1 LALTVDPKNTKAVI
15 YAQKNWLKVL
25 QRAQPNKLSPILIK
39 AIEGE
44 WKKGE
49 DFDLYGWKPSVNI
62 WHKLEAPIYTRGI
75 LPNEILIDPDTPE
88 WSIMKAGIDKLC
100 KYCKENQIPFM
111 MGFSGGK
118 GIHVSIFFDVVR
130 LEDELAAEIEKVDID
145 VYKTARRTFVTA
157 LAEKADVDLEAIRMD
172 WGKITFNKRTQVRDF
187 GTTRAP
193 GLYKTLI
200 EQIPDHKPEPYE
212 LPLIFPEG
220 VDFWAI
226 ENSEFEQILI
236 KALKAEVERAKKAN
250 EFVFQDV
257 DLKGTDLLSFPC
269 IKRLHEIGVT
279 NGRYYAGEGLILFS
293 KKCGISKQD
302 AEKHARKLFQTFPG
316 ITEQDTELRIQNALT
331 IYDTEKNFSCRVF
344 KEHFPSLELCD
355 YRNCPLKKKSEEKK
369 NGDSPFKEM
378 DAEEIRL
385 LGGKFA
391 ERHLVCDLPDDHF
404 ISEYV
409 AYNNQMTDGFF
420 EYNVMAAFYL
430 LSSCTQD
437 KVFIDLA
444 THAKGL
450 KINVWSTIIGQS
462 SVSRKTTIADI
473 LKTVLSFVTG
483 KPNIDVEGTLES
495 YVESLS
501 IEPMLF
507 SVNDECSVLLSKMG
521 QKYNAGYFQFECK
534 MYDGES
540 HEKRLASGGKREPKK
555 YTIIDPYITK
565 FYASTFVKYARS
577 ITVSDFDSGY
587 GFRYLF
593 CAPLYD
599 REIRPER
606 RRTQEDRDVFAK
618 LCARAGK
625 IYDLFAQS
633 PKFDMKIDDDA
644 FEYYTHVSSEFN
656 TYIKKTPQNRELMGS
671 AWGRYAP
678 YILKLAALIE
688 IGKTPISLKIGL
700 DSIVLAASMITDY
713 FLPTLCDVYGL
724 LTTDAKNNKI
734 DLLISELKKMDGVA
748 KHSVLLRK
756 SKLDRRDFA
765 SYIETMYE
773 SGQIDIVL
781 NKSSNGIDAKTYIL
795 KDLDAVN
802 FHVSPKKTSSTNS
815 PVPQVPQV
823 SCTNQNNGTGEL
835 VNNIKELVG
844 MRLDE
849 QIKQSNN
856 YNQFTNSLSE
866 KCADNRG
873 IGGTGELVGIGKNSK
888 EVKTNPKPKSESSSL
903 IVTAEEMAKAW
914 EEEGI

>member
-1 LALTVDPKNTKAVI
+1 MT
-15 YAQKNWLKVL
+15 
-25 QRAQPNKLSPILIK
+25 
-39 AIEGE
+39 
-44 WKKGE
+44 
-49 DFDLYGWKPSVNI
+49 F
-62 WHKLEAPIYTRGI
+62 
-75 LPNEILIDPDTPE
+75 
-88 WSIMKAGIDKLC
+88 
-100 KYCKENQIPFM
+100 
-111 MGFSGGK
+111 
-118 GIHVSIFFDVVR
+118 
-130 LEDELAAEIEKVDID
+130 
-145 VYKTARRTFVTA
+145 KTA
-157 LAEKADVDLEAIRMD
+157 
-172 WGKITFNKRTQVRDF
+172 
-187 GTTRAP
+187 
-193 GLYKTLI
+193 
-200 EQIPDHKPEPYE
+200 
-212 LPLIFPEG
+212 PL
-220 VDFWAI
+220 
-226 ENSEFEQILI
+226 N
-236 KALKAEVERAKKAN
+236 
-250 EFVFQDV
+250 
-257 DLKGTDLLSFPC
+257 
-269 IKRLHEIGVT
+269 
-279 NGRYYAGEGLILFS
+279 
-293 KKCGISKQD
+293 
-302 AEKHARKLFQTFPG
+302 
-316 ITEQDTELRIQNALT
+316 
-331 IYDTEKNFSCRVF
+331 
-344 KEHFPSLELCD
+344 
-355 YRNCPLKKKSEEKK
+355 KKSEEKK
-369 NGDSPFKEM
+369 NNDSPFKEM
-378 DAEEIRL
+378 DEEEIRL

-409 AYNNQMTDGFF
+409 AYNNRMTDGFF

-437 KVFIDLA
+437 KAFIDLA

-501 IEPMLF
+501 IEPTLF

-540 HEKRLASGGKREPKK
+540 HEKRLASGGKKEPKK

-587 GFRYLF
+587 GFRFLF

-633 PKFDMKIDDDA
+633 PVFEMKIDDDA
-644 FEYYTHVSSEFN
+644 FEYYTYVSSEFN

-688 IGKTPISLKIGL
+688 IGKAPISLEIML
-700 DSIVLAASMITDY
+700 DSVVIAANMITDY

-734 DLLISELKKMDGVA
+734 DLLVSELKKMDGVA

-756 SKLDRRDFA
+756 SKLDRREFA

-781 NKSSNGIDAKTYIL
+781 NKASNGIDAKTYIL
-795 KDLDAVN
+795 KDLDAVK
-802 FHVSPKKTSSTNS
+802 FHVPPLKNKFHQFTSSANS
-815 PVPQVPQV
+815 TGI
-823 SCTNQNNGTGEL
+823 CTNKNNGTGEL
-835 VNNIKELVG
+835 VNNIKEFVG
-844 MRLDE
+844 VRLDE

-866 KCADNRG
+866 KCVDNRG
-873 IGGTGELVGIGKNSK
+873 TCGTGELVGIGKISK
-888 EVKTNPKPKSESSSL
+888 EVNNNPKPKSENSKRSCVVS
-903 IVTAEEMAKAW
+903 
-914 EEEGI
+914 EEEGLRILKEEGY